1 MQLRVVRARVGYL
14 GTVGAAG
21 GPHVV
26 PVCFVL
32 IRDTVYCAVDHKPK
46 RTGRLQRIANI
57 EAYPAACLLVS
68 EYDDDW
74 SRLWWVRLDGSA
86 RLAERETEREHA
98 LDALAEKYPQYVE
111 RRPTGAVIAL
121 DVQRWSGWAAG

>member
-1 MQLRVVRARVGYL
+1 MRLRVVRARVGHL
-14 GTVGAAG
+14 GTVGTAG

-32 IRDTVYCAVDHKPK
+32 IRDTVYTAVDHKPK

-57 EAYPAACLLVS
+57 EANPAACLLVS

-86 RLAERETEREHA
+86 RLAEPEAERERA
-98 LDALAEKYPQYVE
+98 LDALAEKYTQYVE

-121 DVQRWSGWAAG
+121 DVERWSSWAAG